1 MFERYTLSTSAEVLG
16 KALNVEVPDRYAPRF
31 NAAPTGLLPVIT
43 NEHPEGVSFFY
54 WGLPPSMAKSKSVSK
69 KLTNAEIT
77 ELTSKASYKNSLSS
91 RRCIIPANGLY
102 YWKKVSKKGKVPYR
116 FILNDENIFV
126 MAGLWDE
133 FDLDGTIVHTFN
145 IITKPANVIIQP
157 LSPTMPLIVES
168 EQINRWLSANDLD
181 TALNLLQSDT
191 EINFG
196 SYPVSSKINNI
207 EIDQAD
213 LINQSSPMD
222 QFGNYSLF
230 D

>member
-1 MFERYTLSTSAEVLG
+1 MFERYTLSTPAELLG
-16 KALNVEVPDRYAPRF
+16 TTLNVEVPDRYAPRF

-54 WGLPPSMAKSKSVSK
+54 WGLPPSMAKSKSISK
-69 KLTNAEIT
+69 KLTNAET
-77 ELTSKASYKNSLSS
+77 SELTSKTSYKNSLTS
-91 RRCIIPANGLY
+91 RRCVVPANGLY

-116 FILNDENIFV
+116 FILNDEQIFV

-133 FDLDGTIVHTFN
+133 FDYEGSIVHTFN
-145 IITKPANVIIQP
+145 IITKPADSEIQP
-157 LSPTMPLIVES
+157 LSPSMPVIVEPD
-168 EQINRWLSANDLD
+168 QINSWLSANDLD
-181 TALNLLQSDT
+181 TALESMQSET
-191 EINFG
+191 KMNFG

-207 EIDQAD
+207 DIDQAD